1 MSDSEIESKTRP
13 RLVIHVPHA
22 STIMPEGYRAQFGI
36 SDAALET
43 EIHQSADLH
52 TDLLARQAWPQ
63 AEIVETRVSRVLL
76 DVERYADDALEQ
88 MARVGRGV
96 IYTHDCSGGSLQR
109 TVSSKDRGQLLDT
122 FYHPHWKNL
131 RAVAPDAVLIDLH
144 TYPKNAWPIEPQT
157 NAARPE
163 IDLGTSAGITPP
175 EWAAGLWTH
184 FERLGFTVGEN
195 TPYSGVIDAGAKHAV
210 MIEIRR
216 DVLGSGPGSSEW
228 HRLVSALATLPL
240 PG

>member
-1 MSDSEIESKTRP
+1 M
-13 RLVIHVPHA
+13 VIHVPHA
-22 STIMPEGYRAQFGI
+22 STVMPEGHRAQFGI
-36 SDAALET
+36 SDEALET

-63 AEIVETRVSRVLL
+63 AEIVEARVSRVLL

-122 FYHPHWKNL
+122 FYHPHWKKL
-131 RAVAPDAVLIDLH
+131 RADASDAVLIDLH
-144 TYPKNAWPIEPQT
+144 TYPEKAWPIEPRID
-157 NAARPE
+157 AARPE
-163 IDLGTSAGITPP
+163 IDLGTSAGITPI
-175 EWAAGLWTH
+175 EWTAGLWAH
-184 FERLGFTVGEN
+184 FERHGFTVEEN

-216 DVLGSGPGSSEW
+216 DVLGSGPGSPEW